1 MNILAIAIG
10 GSVGALLRYWLAELP
25 SRFLGSLFP
34 YGTLFVNVLGSGA
47 IGFLWGISEVVT
59 IPPNVRTMV
68 FVGMIGAFTTFST
81 YMLETF
87 NLLRENEIK
96 LAVVNFLVSN
106 FLGLLFVV
114 LGYLL
119 SVLILNLWR

>member
-1 MNILAIAIG
+1 MNILAVAIG
-10 GSVGALLRYWLAELP
+10 GSLGALLRYWLAELP
-25 SRFLGSLFP
+25 TRFLGPFFP
-34 YGTLFVNVLGSGA
+34 YGTLFVNLLGSGA
-47 IGFLWGISEVVT
+47 IGLLWGISEVVT
-59 IPPNVRTMV
+59 IPPHVRTLI

-96 LAVVNFLVSN
+96 LAVLNFLLSN
-106 FLGLLFVV
+106 FLGLVFVV

-119 SVLILNLWR
+119 SVLVLNLWR